1 MKEFIM
7 TIKFKVKEEDL
18 NHKFLVEIRESIASG
33 EAIKDLSKN
42 VPVID
47 MSITFEENEVTE

>member
-7 TIKFKVKEEDL
+7 TIKFKVKEENL
-18 NHKFLVEIRESIASG
+18 NHKFLTEMKREIATGGAVQE
-33 EAIKDLSKN
+33 LSVN

-47 MSITFEENEVTE
+47 MSVTLEENKVTE